1 MPDQLPIIGTVEATD
16 RANKSRSLNDVN
28 NQNSKCKGSTAMR
41 KQKSKKSSNTKSIDD
56 YAICELPVTILDGL
70 AEIGWAG
77 GTTEIQIAYV
87 KFPKLVE
94 NWLSFACNKSNV
106 KNRAKLLRDG
116 LRSKE
121 MVPYSFCLYPQPKW
135 ISENIQQPANNKH
148 PIQVPIDVNPIAIT
162 AWQTVVTELER
173 EVPIGNYLREVL
185 HTYVISYHEGLLQV
199 ATRNKVQLA
208 WLNRR
213 IKMTAERLLIG
224 ILNRE
229 VHVQFV
235 LQNNNS

>member
-1 MPDQLPIIGTVEATD
+1 
-16 RANKSRSLNDVN
+16 
-28 NQNSKCKGSTAMR
+28 MR
-41 KQKSKKSSNTKSIDD
+41 KQKNNKSSNTKPSDEN
-56 YAICELPVTILDGL
+56 AICKLPVTVLDEL
-70 AEIGWAG
+70 AKIGWTG
-77 GTTEIQIAYV
+77 GTTEIQLAYM
-87 KFPKLVE
+87 KSPELVRD
-94 NWLSFACNKSNV
+94 WLSFVCQNSNV
-106 KNRAKLLRDG
+106 KNHAKLLRDG

-135 ISENIQQPANNKH
+135 ISENIQEPTNHKH
-148 PIQVPIDVNPIAIT
+148 PVQVPTDADPIAIT
-162 AWQTVVTELER
+162 AWQTVVTELGH
-173 EVPIGNYLREVL
+173 EVPTGNYLREVL
-185 HTYVISYHEGLLQV
+185 PTYVISYHEGLLQV
-199 ATRNKVQLA
+199 ATRNKAQLA